1 MREARVWNYARS
13 DEEIRGTMRQRL
25 YGSENGLIGY
35 WPLSAPDATDVSVL
49 QNAVPNGTDG
59 YILAGWA
66 LTEPLCL
73 ADPPMG
79 TIIMFR

>member
-1 MREARVWNYARS
+1 
-13 DEEIRGTMRQRL
+13 MRQRL

-35 WPLSAPDATDVSVL
+35 WPLSAPATPDVSVL
-49 QNAVPNGTDG
+49 QNTARNGATG

-73 ADPPMG
+73 ADPPKG
-79 TIIMFR
+79 AVIILR